1 MHSKLPGKPLT
12 NPGTSAGLTA
22 VLCLLLPLCSLAA
35 ADTPVAGQVA
45 ADNLQLVEKDRRSS
59 LYADPAAD
67 WSAYREVQL
76 LEAPVSFRK
85 HWQRDQ
91 NRFYPFKVKDEDVEE
106 IKADLS
112 SLLNEVLTEELTEDG
127 GYALA
132 QATGAQVLVIQPAIV
147 ELDIAA
153 PDTMIAG
160 INRQYTDSNGRMT
173 LQFELID
180 SVSGKV
186 LARSSDR
193 YEDPRR
199 GWYEWTNA
207 VTNQAEARR
216 LFRRWASELR
226 ERLDEGHFSADP
238 ALAMNANR

>member
-1 MHSKLPGKPLT
+1 MLIKTLGKPLAFL
-12 NPGTSAGLTA
+12 G
-22 VLCLLLPLCSLAA
+22 LLLPLCSLAGTDIGIQAA
-35 ADTPVAGQVA
+35 ADG
-45 ADNLQLVEKDRRSS
+45 LQLLEKDRHSS
-59 LYADPAAD
+59 LYADPSVD

-91 NRFYPFKVKDEDVEE
+91 NQFYPFKVKDEDVEE

-112 SLLNEVLTEELTEDG
+112 SLLNEVLTEELTQDG

-132 QATGAQVLVIQPAIV
+132 GAAGAQVLVIQPAIV

-153 PDTMIAG
+153 PDTMVPG

-173 LQFELID
+173 LQFELVD

-199 GWYEWTNA
+199 GWYEWTNT

-216 LFRRWASELR
+216 LFRRWASDLR
-226 ERLDEGHFSADP
+226 ERLDEGGFSADP
-238 ALAMNANR
+238 ALALNATH